1 MNNKRNGLFRNVLFY
16 LVIILGVIGMGYY
29 FFGGK
34 TGSSSQQIQSSQFIT
49 ALKENN
55 VKSYTMQPSG
65 STYKVTGTYRHPKK
79 THSSNNGL
87 LGTGSSTNKVTSFT
101 ATVLANDPTARE
113 IQRYAN
119 KYHVKNNAKADS
131 SNSIWMQLLIYVA
144 PVIFFLFF
152 FYMMMGQA
160 GQGGQ
165 GGRMMSFGK
174 SKAKPIDKKK
184 NKVRFSDVAGE
195 EEEKQ
200 ELVEVVEFL
209 RNPR

>member
-79 THSSNNGL
+79 THSG
-87 LGTGSSTNKVTSFT
+87 
-101 ATVLANDPTARE
+101 D
-113 IQRYAN
+113 
-119 KYHVKNNAKADS
+119 
-131 SNSIWMQLLIYVA
+131 
-144 PVIFFLFF
+144 
-152 FYMMMGQA
+152 
-160 GQGGQ
+160 
-165 GGRMMSFGK
+165 GK
-174 SKAKPIDKKK
+174 QY
-184 NKVRFSDVAGE
+184 E
-195 EEEKQ
+195 
-200 ELVEVVEFL
+200 
-209 RNPR
+209 